1 MDTPSQRLIAAAQS
15 VPDAVDAE
23 GRVLSLRRLS
33 ALDKL
38 RLFKAAGPVLA
49 HNQPWLGL
57 AILAASVTAI
67 DGVPVPLPST
77 EAHVE
82 AMVARLGD
90 HGLSAIAACLKPADP
105 TPDAGAHAKN

>member
-1 MDTPSQRLIAAAQS
+1 M
-15 VPDAVDAE
+15 
-23 GRVLSLRRLS
+23 
-33 ALDKL
+33 
-38 RLFKAAGPVLA
+38 LA

-77 EAHVE
+77 EAHIE

-90 HGLSAIAACLKPADP
+90 HGLSAIAACA
-105 TPDAGAHAKN
+105 